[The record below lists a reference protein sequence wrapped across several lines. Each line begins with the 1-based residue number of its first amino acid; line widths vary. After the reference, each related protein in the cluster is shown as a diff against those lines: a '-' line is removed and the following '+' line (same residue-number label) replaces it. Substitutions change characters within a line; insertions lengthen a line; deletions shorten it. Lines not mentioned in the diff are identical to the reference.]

1 MHTVGIRSFLATTSQ
16 RMADNAEVLAAIRAE
31 ASRIEEDATYSSCG
45 HFEACKPWA
54 HLNLWLG
61 IPVTAVAAVG
71 GVAALKD
78 QPAAAS
84 LIAFAVAAGTAM
96 MTFLAP
102 RERHKLHADCGNA
115 YSALRNEVRVFRNI
129 ESQLGSQI
137 TELHKRLHEFAKRR
151 DELNATSPIIPER
164 AFKRARRGI
173 EEGQKKHQVDYK

>member
-1 MHTVGIRSFLATTSQ
+1 
-16 RMADNAEVLAAIRAE
+16 MADIPEILAEIRAE

-45 HFEACKPWA
+45 HFEASKPWA
-54 HLNLWLG
+54 HVNLWLG
-61 IPVTAVAAVG
+61 IPVTLASAIG

-78 QPAAAS
+78 APAAAS

-129 ESQLGSQI
+129 ECQLASSVA
-137 TELHKRLHEFAKRR
+137 ELHKRLQEFAKRR
-151 DELNATSPIIPER
+151 DELNATSPIIPEGAFQKAR
-164 AFKRARRGI
+164 AGL
-173 EEGQKKHQVDYK
+173 EEGQKTHRVDKPK